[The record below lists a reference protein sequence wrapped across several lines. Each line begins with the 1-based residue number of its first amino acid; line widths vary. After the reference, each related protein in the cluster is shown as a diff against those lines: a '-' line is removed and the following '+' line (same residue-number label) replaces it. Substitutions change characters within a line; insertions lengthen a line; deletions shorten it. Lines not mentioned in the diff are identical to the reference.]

1 MTVRFDLQKI
11 SPLHVVYTLNAVG
24 AALSALIAV
33 ITFGIAERVA
43 MDLTIPNRML
53 LMADAMI
60 MSPLVASILSVW
72 SSHRLI
78 SDERRVA
85 ACIIAM
91 LPVVCAIGV
100 YVVWVRA

>member
-1 MTVRFDLQKI
+1 MTVRFNLQKI

-24 AALSALIAV
+24 AALSALITV

-43 MDLTIPNRML
+43 IDLTVPNTML
-53 LMADAMI
+53 LMADVMI
-60 MSPLVASILSVW
+60 MSPLIASILSVW

-78 SDERRVA
+78 SDERRAA
-85 ACIIAM
+85 ACIIAV
-91 LPVVCAIGV
+91 LPAVCVIGV

>member
-1 MTVRFDLQKI
+1 MTVRFDIQKV
-11 SPLHVVYTLNAVG
+11 SPLHVVYTLNTAG
-24 AALSALIAV
+24 AALSALITV

-43 MDLTIPNRML
+43 MDLTVPNRML

-60 MSPLVASILSVW
+60 MSPLVACILSVW

-78 SDERRVA
+78 RDERHLA
-85 ACIIAM
+85 ACIIAV

>member
-11 SPLHVVYTLNAVG
+11 SPLYVIYALNAVG
-24 AALSALIAV
+24 AALSALITV
-33 ITFGIAERVA
+33 ITCGIAERVA
-43 MDLTIPNRML
+43 IDLTVPNRML
-53 LMADAMI
+53 LMADVMI

-85 ACIIAM
+85 ACIIAV

>member
-11 SPLHVVYTLNAVG
+11 SPLHVVYVLNAVG
-24 AALSALIAV
+24 AALSALITV
-33 ITFGIAERVA
+33 ISFEIAERVA
-43 MDLTIPNRML
+43 IDLTVTNQVL
-53 LMADAMI
+53 LMADVVI
-60 MSPLVASILSVW
+60 MSPLVAFILSFA

-85 ACIIAM
+85 ACVIAG
-91 LPVVCAIGV
+91 LPVVCSIGV